1 MYAILQNLHSLWA
14 YFVLFLLL
22 VTVATAWYGL
32 VNKKDFL
39 ENNKKIALFTLIFVH
54 LQATLGIILVIHSSY
69 FEAAKLIGMGATMK
83 DSLLRLYVVEH
94 PSIMI
99 LAAVL
104 VTIGF
109 SKHKKKETSAEKFK
123 IIAILYTIALV
134 LVLSRIPWSAW
145 F

>member
-1 MYAILQNLHSLWA
+1 
-14 YFVLFLLL
+14 
-22 VTVATAWYGL
+22 
-32 VNKKDFL
+32 
-39 ENNKKIALFTLIFVH
+39 
-54 LQATLGIILVIHSSY
+54 
-69 FEAAKLIGMGATMK
+69 
-83 DSLLRLYVVEH
+83 
-94 PSIMI
+94 
-99 LAAVL
+99 LAAAL